1 MRSLLLLALVVQTIP
16 AAAQTTILTTA
27 LGVLWASAAAAQTTL
42 TSYELRFY
50 QGGATPTSAIAFP
63 AGATTCGQTVVP
75 TPVASVNP
83 RFARWDDPAA
93 ANRQC
98 VYDLTTAVGGNPIPA
113 FPVGQY
119 TARLVVTDS
128 VGLSST
134 ESSDS
139 NPFFRAD
146 PPAAPTGLSLG
157 Q

>member
-1 MRSLLLLALVVQTIP
+1 MRSLLLLALVATATPV
-16 AAAQTTILTTA
+16 AAQP
-27 LGVLWASAAAAQTTL
+27 TL
-42 TSYELRFY
+42 TSYQLRFF
-50 QGGATPTSAIAFP
+50 QAGASPTSTLTFAAT
-63 AGATTCGQTVVP
+63 ATTCGQTVVP

-83 RFARWDDPAA
+83 RFARWDDPAT